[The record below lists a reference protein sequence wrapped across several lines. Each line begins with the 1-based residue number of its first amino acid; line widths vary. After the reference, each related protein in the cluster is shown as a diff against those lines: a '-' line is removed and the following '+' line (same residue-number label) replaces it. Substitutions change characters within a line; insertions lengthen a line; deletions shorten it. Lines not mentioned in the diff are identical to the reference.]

1 MENNIQKEDLLALVK
16 SKIYTIR
23 GQKVMLDFDLAAMYG
38 VETRTMNQAVKRNI
52 ERFPDDFMFQ
62 LTKGELMILK
72 SQIATSNS
80 TDIQSDRVL
89 MSQSVIS
96 KPVEKRGGTQKLPYA
111 FTENGVAM
119 LSSVLKSTL
128 AIQVNIGI
136 MRAFTEFRKIA
147 TTLSLPSQP
156 ADLTQLRKDFE
167 ELKLDIE
174 DILHDQND
182 INESTR
188 AQLEAISTALA
199 ELQAEHRQQPK
210 RKPIGF
216 IQPKEDDND
225 K

>member
-119 LSSVLKSTL
+119 LSSVLRSPL

-136 MRAFTEFRKIA
+136 IRAFTEFRKIA
-147 TTLSLPSQP
+147 NGLSLPSQNT
-156 ADLTQLRKDFE
+156 DVTQLRKDFE

-188 AQLEAISTALA
+188 AQLEAISTALS

-210 RKPIGF
+210 RKQIGF
-216 IQPKEDDND
+216 IQSKEDDND
-225 K
+225 E